1 VGGKTV
7 SKFQVDW
14 EADKRT
20 ILGKLSP
27 DFDVR
32 TDMEAL
38 SKRMVELLEQA
49 EKPVSFLF
57 DMTEI
62 SMSFGDMV
70 SAMADLTKGEQ
81 AAWRHNNLKE
91 LLIISEQSMLELG
104 AEALRRTQYGKLRSW
119 FFSTMDEARQYLQ
132 LTQGPASPPPVAPTT
147 PPASP

>member
-1 VGGKTV
+1 MVH
-7 SKFQVDW
+7 FQVDW

-27 DFDVR
+27 EFDVHR
-32 TDMEAL
+32 DTEAL

-57 DMTEI
+57 DMTDI
-62 SMSFGDMV
+62 NLSFGDMV

-91 LLIISEQSMLELG
+91 LLIVSEQSMLEMG

-119 FFSTMDEARQYLQ
+119 FFNNMEEARQYL
-132 LTQGPASPPPVAPTT
+132 LITGGAGAASA
-147 PPASP
+147 PPAIS

>member
-1 VGGKTV
+1 VAKY
-7 SKFQVDW
+7 QVDW

-20 ILGKLSP
+20 ILGKLAP

-57 DMTEI
+57 DMTEFN
-62 SMSFGDMV
+62 MSFGDMV
-70 SAMADLTKGEQ
+70 SAMADLTQGEQ

-91 LLIISEQSMLELG
+91 LLIVSEQSMLELG
-104 AEALRRTQYGKLRSW
+104 TEALRRTQYGKLRSW

-132 LTQGPASPPPVAPTT
+132 LTQGMAAPPAAPSTPPTPTT
-147 PPASP
+147 PSS

>member
-1 VGGKTV
+1 MT
-7 SKFQVDW
+7 KFQVDW

-38 SKRMVELLEQA
+38 SRRMVELLEQA
-49 EKPVSFLF
+49 EKPVSFIF
-57 DMTEI
+57 DMTGFN
-62 SMSFGDMV
+62 MSFGDMV

-81 AAWRHNNLKE
+81 AAWRHNNIKE

-119 FFSTMDEARQYLQ
+119 FFSNMEEARQYLQ
-132 LTQGPASPPPVAPTT
+132 LTQSTPKPPAASTT
-147 PPASP
+147 PPTPSS